1 MPGDPLARSSSRS
14 KEVGSAEDRALEQ
27 YLALVNVDLLPPQD
41 HLDALI
47 KIYFEYVHPILPIVD
62 SARPGRRKSGKL
74 LSPML
79 LQTICIVAS
88 RNLRARPHLVLQEGD
103 APVGPRD
110 FSKRLYK
117 SVNAALNAKLERD
130 RAVLIQVLALLS
142 LYAEGT
148 EGAETASIHLA
159 EAIHH
164 AHTIGMQFG
173 RARDD
178 ERAEYFHNFYWCLW
192 SMDRLNSTMN
202 GRPIFI
208 SDADSRL
215 DSPLVQQETKH
226 TVFGIFM
233 QITSALDHIINY
245 YRPRHDSCTG
255 WEREFPGFE
264 EMLGDKGADINPSLL
279 GESKICGS
287 SSSPGRTLPRT
298 DRP

>member
-1 MPGDPLARSSSRS
+1 MPGTPHARSPSRS
-14 KEVGSAEDRALEQ
+14 KEAGSAEDIALEQ
-27 YLALVNVDLLPPQD
+27 YLTLVNVDLLPPQE

-62 SARPGRRKSGKL
+62 STRPGRRKSGKL

-79 LQTICIVAS
+79 LQTICIIAA
-88 RNLRARPHLVLQEGD
+88 RHDRARPHLVLQDGD
-103 APVGPRD
+103 STIGPRD
-110 FSKRLYK
+110 FAKRLYK

-130 RAVLIQVLALLS
+130 RTVLIQVLALLS
-142 LYAEGT
+142 LYVEGT
-148 EGAETASIHLA
+148 EGAEIASIHLS

-192 SMDRLNSTMN
+192 SLDRLNSTMN

-208 SDADSRL
+208 SDADIRL
-215 DSPLVQQETKH
+215 DSPLVQEQTRY
-226 TVFGIFM
+226 TPFGIFL

-245 YRPRHDSCTG
+245 YRPRNDSCTG
-255 WEREFPGFE
+255 WEKDFPGFE

-279 GESKICGS
+279 GMS
-287 SSSPGRTLPRT
+287 SNHLLTIQNKEGLSLTHS
-298 DRP
+298 